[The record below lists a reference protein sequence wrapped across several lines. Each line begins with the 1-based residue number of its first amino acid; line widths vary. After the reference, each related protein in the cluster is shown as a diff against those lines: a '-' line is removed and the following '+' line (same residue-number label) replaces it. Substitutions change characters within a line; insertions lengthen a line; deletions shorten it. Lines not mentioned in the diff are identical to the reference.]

1 MNFQTLP
8 KILSS
13 FNKGIFTIPNFF
25 LIGTTIVSQKIILL
39 LIAYFFTE
47 IQYNTFNRMYYT
59 ASILIIFG
67 SLGFG
72 FAVCRINTTVKTV
85 LLGVLFNIIITFAVL
100 SFLSEPFT
108 NVYHI
113 LSVFVYSLFS
123 SVGGIFTFQH
133 LFQGRI
139 KNHVLLMLAN
149 AALHLSIIPF
159 VILLDAD
166 IFLILPFVTLTWFII
181 GYRGFRKYN
190 DNESKNKIKI
200 KNEFESLYK
209 IGITTFIIN
218 SAVSLALV
226 ADKYIVNHYF
236 PVETANAYTFS
247 WGLIAP
253 IFYIG
258 NLIEKL
264 IYGATSNESFKVFS
278 KAFVIMLLLIAMYSV
293 SLVSLISFLPGVIP
307 SAINAAL
314 LLKILT
320 FMITGYAVYSV
331 INFPVNGY
339 LFKFAETSKQK
350 TVAAAY
356 IVTVIVVTALLLIF
370 SDGTELT
377 DYHTLLILIWSF
389 IFSLLIIKTIVVF
402 FPIHKSAVQ
411 KGERN

>member
-1 MNFQTLP
+1 
-8 KILSS
+8 
-13 FNKGIFTIPNFF
+13 
-25 LIGTTIVSQKIILL
+25 
-39 LIAYFFTE
+39 
-47 IQYNTFNRMYYT
+47 MYYT

-139 KNHVLLMLAN
+139 KNHVLLMLTN

-190 DNESKNKIKI
+190 ESKINDESRNKIKNKSMI
-200 KNEFESLYK
+200 KSELASLYK

-218 SAVSLALV
+218 GAVSLALV

-278 KAFVIMLLLIAMYSV
+278 KAFVIMLLLAAVYSA
-293 SLVSLISFLPGVIP
+293 SLVSIVNFLPGVIP
-307 SAINAAL
+307 STINAAL

-350 TVAAAY
+350 TIAVGY
-356 IVTVIVVTALLLIF
+356 IITLIAFIILFLIF
-370 SDGTELT
+370 NDGTELT

-402 FPIHKSAVQ
+402 FPLRKSAVQ
-411 KGERN
+411 KGESD